1 MVAPPCI
8 YKSEDGIEDH
18 PKDKQKLKFQV
29 PRPV

>member
-18 PKDKQKLKFQV
+18 PKDKQKFQV
-29 PRPV
+29 PRPVQ